1 VRRTA
6 AAGLALA
13 AALLAAC
20 APHLLPAPP
29 EAPTITGTWAENRDR
44 FPAVSALADVT
55 LDADGA
61 RLAWPEFTAVFAFHA
76 PDRVAVTGFS
86 PMGALL
92 FSYESGDGR
101 YTLRGPDPDRVKTGR
116 LGARGAD
123 PESRLLGALVHVLDG
138 VLGPDTG
145 DTPVGV
151 DPDGRWVVKVR
162 GETLALTLD
171 DGRVDGV
178 EVRRRHTAPV
188 TLAFG
193 DFRDAGPL
201 VAPYRI
207 GIAVHSGRLS
217 AEIRVQ
223 TWRMEATPE
232 TAAGPAPALTA
243 TRKSPYLDVP
253 RPEPA
258 AGPDDRLPPPRK
270 TAGNR
275 RSSGAVPVG

>member
-151 DPDGRWVVKVR
+151 DPDGRWVVK
-162 GETLALTLD
+162 A
-171 DGRVDGV
+171 GRDPGPHPGRRPG
-178 EVRRRHTAPV
+178 RRRGGPASPHGA
-188 TLAFG
+188 
-193 DFRDAGPL
+193 RDAGL
-201 VAPYRI
+201 R
-207 GIAVHSGRLS
+207 
-217 AEIRVQ
+217 
-223 TWRMEATPE
+223 
-232 TAAGPAPALTA
+232 
-243 TRKSPYLDVP
+243 
-253 RPEPA
+253 
-258 AGPDDRLPPPRK
+258 RLPGRGAP
-270 TAGNR
+270 G
-275 RSSGAVPVG
+275 GAVPDRDRRALGPPFGRDPGPDVAHGSHPGDRRRTRAGLDRDPKIPVP

>member
-171 DGRVDGV
+171 DV
-178 EVRRRHTAPV
+178 
-188 TLAFG
+188 
-193 DFRDAGPL
+193 RDAGPL

-270 TAGNR
+270 TAGSR